1 LYLPVRENAG
11 AIEKQGLYSFERVA
25 KEGRKYGVSLLV
37 VSQRPSDVSRTIL
50 SQCNNFLVLRLT
62 NDQDQNVV
70 RRLMPDSLAGVLD
83 GLPLLDIGEG
93 LLLGDAILL
102 PARIKLKFPAIEPL
116 SQTRNFWQEWE
127 EMAPDTNAVKA
138 AVETLRRQSRTTYEG

>member
-1 LYLPVRENAG
+1 M
-11 AIEKQGLYSFERVA
+11 
-25 KEGRKYGVSLLV
+25 SLLV

-70 RRLMPDSLAGVLD
+70 RRLMPDSLAGVLE
-83 GLPLLDIGEG
+83 GLPLMDTGEA

-102 PARIKLKFPAIEPL
+102 PARIKLKLPKIAPL
-116 SQTRNFWQEWE
+116 SATRDFWREWGE
-127 EMAPDTNAVKA
+127 REPSADAVKA
-138 AVETLRRQSRTTYEG
+138 AVETLRRQSRGRNGTR